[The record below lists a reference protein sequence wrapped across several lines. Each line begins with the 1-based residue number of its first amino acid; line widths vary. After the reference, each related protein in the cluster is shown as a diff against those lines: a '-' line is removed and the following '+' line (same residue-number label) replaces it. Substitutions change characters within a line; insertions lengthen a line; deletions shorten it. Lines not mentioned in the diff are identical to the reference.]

1 MHTLKSMSLLF
12 SQVCCCI
19 HLGYISEHKNPI
31 VSIHFLNE
39 WGDLQVVPYK
49 AQTPDGKIIGPV
61 LQLEIQYSMFLFFLF
76 LHGASFCGIT
86 INFITE
92 DFSRVRVSWQ
102 ASFNPAKFYLFL
114 LMLYSPSRSCRSV
127 LIEYKAS

>member
-19 HLGYISEHKNPI
+19 HIGYISEHKNPI

-61 LQLEIQYSMFLFFLF
+61 LQLEIQYSMFCFCFYMGQVFVESQSILLLKIF
-76 LHGASFCGIT
+76 HGLEFRGKQVLTRKILSVPVDVVLTKQILQKCV
-86 INFITE
+86 
-92 DFSRVRVSWQ
+92 DRV
-102 ASFNPAKFYLFL
+102 
-114 LMLYSPSRSCRSV
+114 
-127 LIEYKAS
+127 

>member
-12 SQVCCCI
+12 SQVSCCI
-19 HLGYISEHKNPI
+19 HIGYISEHKNPI

-61 LQLEIQYSMFLFFLF
+61 LQLEIQYSVFFFCLFFLCFYMGQTF
-76 LHGASFCGIT
+76 LRNH
-86 INFITE
+86 NFITE
-92 DFSRVRVSWQ
+92 DFSWVRVS
-102 ASFNPAKFYLFL
+102 
-114 LMLYSPSRSCRSV
+114 
-127 LIEYKAS
+127 